1 METILNVLSV
11 FGGLAMF
18 LYGMALM
25 SEGLQKSAGDRLRTF
40 MAKMTSNAPKQI
52 FTGTIVTA
60 LVQSSSATTIMVVS
74 FVNAGLLTLGNSIGV
89 IMGANIGTTLTAWVT
104 ALGFSV
110 NIALFAVPMMAFGYL
125 MHSSKKSTLKNLG
138 QFLMG
143 FAVMYVGL
151 TFMKDC
157 ANELIGPKGVFI
169 DQMENFFSSINDWG
183 FGSVLLFM
191 LAGAVLTIV
200 LQASSATMAITMLLA
215 ASGLIGFEL
224 AVAMVL
230 GENIGTTIT
239 ANLAASI
246 ANTSA
251 KRAARAHTIFNI
263 IGVIWV
269 LCLFVPIVALICNI
283 MDAIGFANPM
293 TLDLEGLS
301 AAVDTA
307 KEAAAPE
314 AVYSSY
320 LSQVAVDPT
329 VTVEAVKEAA
339 NVEVSSAEAAFTAA
353 KDAMLYGVAMLHTLF
368 NVTNTLILI
377 WFVPLIEKA
386 VIWLVK
392 EPKGEHEV
400 FRLKYI
406 SGGPLSTAELSLNE
420 AQQEIVHFA
429 EICRN
434 GFGYIRD
441 AINEQDPDKFDE
453 LNDKLIKYEE
463 ITDRIEFE
471 IASYLNDVSK
481 NEISEEA
488 KERIKAMYK
497 IIGEMESL
505 GDSGESIGRI
515 LKRKNIHGKSFDKP
529 LLDRLNKMMD
539 LVQKGYDVMIE
550 NLKNNNLRDITNAE
564 NCEYNINEY
573 RNYMREEHI
582 VNIENNSY
590 NYLTGVYYVDV
601 LSELEKIGDFL
612 INISQA
618 TKGKYEY
625 EN

>member
-1 METILNVLSV
+1 MTTILNVLSV
-11 FGGLAMF
+11 LGGLAMF

-25 SEGLQKSAGDRLRTF
+25 SEGLQKSAGDRLRAF
-40 MAKMTSNAPKQI
+40 MASMTSNAFKRVL
-52 FTGTIVTA
+52 TGTVVTA

-74 FVNAGLLTLGNSIGV
+74 FVNAGLLTLGNAIGV
-89 IMGANIGTTLTAWVT
+89 IMGANIGTTLTAWIT
-104 ALGFSV
+104 SLGFSV
-110 NIALFAVPMMAFGYL
+110 NIALFAVPMMAFGFV
-125 MHSSKKSTLKNLG
+125 MHSSKKDSLKNIG
-138 QFLMG
+138 QFMMG
-143 FAVMYVGL
+143 FAIMYVGL

-157 ANELIGPKGVFI
+157 SNAILDNYQSG
-169 DQMENFFSSINDWG
+169 MMSFFGSINGFG
-183 FGSVLLFM
+183 FGSVLLF
-191 LAGAVLTIV
+191 LVAGAVLTIV

-215 ASGLIGFEL
+215 ASGLIDFKL

-239 ANLAASI
+239 ANIAAAV

-263 IGVIWV
+263 VGVIWV
-269 LCLFVPIVALICNI
+269 LCVFGPIVKLICMVMEGLDFYNPMEASAQLALI
-283 MDAIGFANPM
+283 ANG
-293 TLDLEGLS
+293 EV
-301 AAVDTA
+301 AA
-307 KEAAAPE
+307 
-314 AVYSSY
+314 
-320 LSQVAVDPT
+320 DPAM
-329 VTVEAVKEAA
+329 VEIYK
-339 NVEVSSAEAAFTAA
+339 NSL
-353 KDAMLYGVAMLHTLF
+353 LYGIAMLHTLF
-368 NVTNTLILI
+368 NVTNTLVLI
-377 WFVPLIEKA
+377 WFTPLIEKA
-386 VIWLVK
+386 VCWLVK
-392 EPKGEHEV
+392 EPKGETEV

-406 SGGPLSTAELSLNE
+406 AGGPLSTAELSLNE

-441 AINEQDPDKFDE
+441 AVNEQDPDKFDQ

-471 IASYLNDVSK
+471 IATYLNEVSK

-515 LKRKNIHGKSFDKP
+515 LKRKNIHGKAFDKP

-539 LVQKGYDVMIE
+539 LVQKGYDAMVE
-550 NLKNNNLRDITNAE
+550 NLKNHNLKDITNAE
-564 NCEYNINEY
+564 NCEYNINEC
-573 RNYMREEHI
+573 RNHLREEHI
-582 VNIENNSY
+582 VNIESNSY

-618 TKGKYEY
+618 SKGKYEY